1 MQQRA
6 RRSEPPASRD
16 KKAMKSWDINL
27 TRSTQSYA
35 TLLARL
41 VILGFI
47 PFAPLYLLVALT
59 GIMVG
64 LNPLLIGMLRLSL
77 TASTSMIIHE
87 LLHACLL
94 AWRNPDTQ
102 VSISIDWLRVTIGRK
117 APLPVFQ
124 ALACAVLGPC
134 AGATTAICLTGLYG
148 PPFGWLIVVQQ
159 MISLVPPCHDGLA
172 AFRCIRMLVL
182 RNRKRA
188 CVEEDSL
195 R

>member
-1 MQQRA
+1 MQQCA
-6 RRSEPPASRD
+6 SRSESPANRN
-16 KKAMKSWDINL
+16 KTAMKSWDINL
-27 TRSTQSYA
+27 TRSAQSYA

-41 VILGFI
+41 VILSFI
-47 PFAPLYLLVALT
+47 PFVPLYLLVVLT
-59 GIMVG
+59 GITVG

-77 TASTSMIIHE
+77 IASTSMIIHE

-94 AWRNPDTQ
+94 AWRNPGKQ
-102 VSISIDWLRVTIGRK
+102 VSISIDWLWVTIDRK

-134 AGATTAICLTGLYG
+134 AGAAAAICLTGLYG
-148 PPFGWLIVVQQ
+148 PPFGWLVVVQQ

-172 AFRCIRMLVL
+172 AFRCIRMLV
-182 RNRKRA
+182 RRHRKRA
-188 CVEEDSL
+188 AFTKI

>member
-1 MQQRA
+1 
-6 RRSEPPASRD
+6 
-16 KKAMKSWDINL
+16 MKSWDINL
-27 TRSTQSYA
+27 TRSAHSYA
-35 TLLARL
+35 TLLAHL

-47 PFAPLYLLVALT
+47 PFAPMYLLVALT

-94 AWRNPDTQ
+94 AWRNPDSQ
-102 VSISIDWLRVTIGRK
+102 VFISMDWLRVTIGRK
-117 APLPVFQ
+117 APLPVLQ

-134 AGATTAICLTGLYG
+134 AGAAAAICLTGLYG
-148 PPFGWLIVVQQ
+148 PPFGWLVVVQQ
-159 MISLVPPCHDGLA
+159 VISLVPPCHDGLA

-182 RNRKRA
+182 RNREQAALKKTR
-188 CVEEDSL
+188 
-195 R
+195 